1 MLSPVALAGCSALPD
16 SSEFD
21 AIECVGGVPSVTG
34 LSPSLPADYVELR
47 AIRAGSSTLTRG
59 MAQVLSSRG
68 MRCATALDA
77 AACRAEVDAI
87 DDLGAG
93 FRRICPVPSPEC
105 TSYGLVST
113 RGSTVTRVRDKP
125 ELLAF
130 MQPIDSRQEALLW
143 AFTEPYDV
151 CNTNTNGVREVP
163 GGYEVLVTRGS
174 GCGPNNDL
182 VGVLLG
188 VSASGALTELQT
200 EVLTPGDSCAIGRR
214 HAGMRPCRRVRAG
227 SVVGDYLAQAAR
239 LEAASVDAFLDL
251 GVALGGLGAP
261 RRLVHGAARAAV
273 DEIRHARQTGALS
286 SLYGVEARGPSV
298 EPVTAPN
305 LEALALENAVE
316 GCVRETFGALC
327 GGYQAARA
335 ADPVVRRTLAQITR
349 DETTH
354 ALLSWQIAAWAEPRL
369 DIAARRRVREA
380 RRAAIRELHD
390 EAAVAPEP
398 QLCATLG
405 VPDAARAT
413 TLLGALDQGLW
424 REVV

>member
-1 MLSPVALAGCSALPD
+1 MLPPMALAGCSALPD

-21 AIECVGGVPSVTG
+21 AIECVGGVPSVAG
-34 LSPSLPADYVELR
+34 LSPSSPADYVELR
-47 AIRAGSSTLTRG
+47 AIRSASSTLTRG

-77 AACRAEVDAI
+77 AACGAEVDAI

-105 TSYGLVST
+105 TSYGLVAT

-151 CNTNTNGVREVP
+151 CNTTTNGVREVP
-163 GGYEVLVTRGS
+163 GGYEVLVTRGV
-174 GCGPNNDL
+174 GCGLNNDL

-200 EVLTPGDSCAIGRR
+200 EVLKPGDSCAIGRR
-214 HAGMRPCRRVRAG
+214 HAGMRPCRRDRAG
-227 SVVGDYLAQAAR
+227 SVVGGYLAQAAR

-261 RRLVHGAARAAV
+261 RRLVRGAARAAA

-327 GGYQAARA
+327 GAYQAARA
-335 ADPVVRRTLAQITR
+335 ADPVVRTTLEQITR

-369 DIAARRRVREA
+369 DRAALRRVREA
-380 RRAAIRELHD
+380 RRAAIRELRD
-390 EAAVAPEP
+390 EAAVAPQPE
-398 QLCATLG
+398 LCATLG

-413 TLLGALDQGLW
+413 VLLGALDQGLW
-424 REVV
+424 REVG